1 MFLKGSLQHFEVV
14 VKTTSGFTD
23 SSLFFFWFFFFFST
37 ICFVLQCL
45 WSYFCSMR
53 PMAF

>member
-23 SSLFFFWFFFFFST
+23 SSLFFFCFFFFLVQSVLFFSVCGH
-37 ICFVLQCL
+37 ISV
-45 WSYFCSMR
+45 
-53 PMAF
+53 A